1 MRIFQDTKPL
11 AERERTINRV
21 VRPLAD
27 SDLAIAFR
35 HLSVLLDGGVSLV
48 DSLTDL
54 ARIDPRVRV
63 QQRWV
68 AIARQVEQGHSLSS
82 AVNAAGLTRHE
93 EVSATLAAAEI
104 DGSLSLAC
112 AAMDAGLRARVEH
125 RRRLRVAMTY
135 PAIAGVSLIVASGFL
150 LLRVVPTLSTVGN
163 NPADL
168 PSHAVPLLWLS
179 GILQDASLQD
189 VFILVVIASAL
200 VFAIRHLSQRNGPG
214 DSFELAAYSRILQ
227 RLRVHGSTLVD
238 AMSVAEGVIGSSR
251 LRGELI
257 QARQSVVAGSRLAQ
271 SLASAQHIPP
281 LVARLVAVG
290 ETSGTL
296 NASLERVAQVLEDDA
311 QHRLER
317 LELIAPQAMLF
328 VVGGLL
334 LWIIISIVLPIY
346 DRALS
351 GSITGAFGA

>member
-1 MRIFQDTKPL
+1 MRIFQGTKPL

-112 AAMDAGLRARVEH
+112 AAMDACGSRASCRTPPCKTCSYWSSSQVLWCLRYGTFLNVTGL
-125 RRRLRVAMTY
+125 
-135 PAIAGVSLIVASGFL
+135 AIPLSSL
-150 LLRVVPTLSTVGN
+150 PTLEFFSVCAYT
-163 NPADL
+163 DL
-168 PSHAVPLLWLS
+168 HW
-179 GILQDASLQD
+179 
-189 VFILVVIASAL
+189 
-200 VFAIRHLSQRNGPG
+200 
-214 DSFELAAYSRILQ
+214 
-227 RLRVHGSTLVD
+227 
-238 AMSVAEGVIGSSR
+238 
-251 LRGELI
+251 
-257 QARQSVVAGSRLAQ
+257 
-271 SLASAQHIPP
+271 
-281 LVARLVAVG
+281 
-290 ETSGTL
+290 
-296 NASLERVAQVLEDDA
+296 
-311 QHRLER
+311 
-317 LELIAPQAMLF
+317 
-328 VVGGLL
+328 
-334 LWIIISIVLPIY
+334 
-346 DRALS
+346 
-351 GSITGAFGA
+351 